1 MTAILIAAASG
12 RALAASAR
20 RGGFVPLVADYFGD
34 QDTLDAAQMHVRL
47 EDSLAHGMEADA
59 LLAALARLAAGETPA
74 GLVWGTGFED
84 RPHLLAEISRRWR
97 LIGNTPETVTAVK
110 EPLRLATLCRDCGI
124 PHPETSWTPPTNPD
138 GWLAKRQ
145 GGAGGSHIVP
155 AIDYRE
161 AKAGIYFQ
169 QGVTGTPVSALFLA
183 DGQHARVLGF
193 STQWVSP
200 TIRQP
205 FRYGGAVRPAG
216 LAAKTESALARAVAR
231 IASAVPLVGLNS
243 ADFLVDGQDFQLL
256 EINPR
261 PGATLDIFEPD
272 HGSLFAMHVAACVGD
287 LPDRVPAYAEAAASA
302 IVYADRDIGTST
314 RDWPAWTADRPQAEI
329 SIRAG
334 EPYCTVLARAPTA
347 AEAKRLVERR
357 QHAILASANARAA

>member
-20 RGGFVPLVADYFGD
+20 RGGFAPLIADYFGD
-34 QDTLDAAQMHVRL
+34 QDTLDAAHAHVRL
-47 EDSLAHGMEADA
+47 EDGLARGMEADA
-59 LLAALARLAAGETPA
+59 LLAALGTLAADETPA

-84 RPHLLAEISRRWR
+84 RPHLLAEIARRWR

-110 EPLRLATLCRDCGI
+110 EPLRLATLCRDCDI
-124 PHPETSWTPPTNPD
+124 PHPETSLTPPPDPD
-138 GWLAKRQ
+138 GWLAKRR
-145 GGAGGSHIVP
+145 GGAGGSHIVL
-155 AIDYRE
+155 AADRRD
-161 AKAGIYFQ
+161 AKGGIYFQ
-169 QGVTGTPVSALFLA
+169 QRVAGMPVSALFLA
-183 DGQHARVLGF
+183 DGQRARVLGF
-193 STQWVSP
+193 STQWASP

-216 LAAKTESALARAVAR
+216 LSSGGASALADAVQR
-231 IASAVPLVGLNS
+231 IVAAVPLVGLNS
-243 ADFLVDGQDFQLL
+243 ADFLVDGHEFVLL

-272 HGSLFAMHVAACVGD
+272 HGSLFAMHVAACGGH
-287 LPDRVPAYAEAAASA
+287 LPDQMPVYLGAAASA
-302 IVYADRDIGTST
+302 IVYADHDICTSM
-314 RDWPAWTADRPQAEI
+314 RNWPAWTADRPQAEI

-334 EPYCTVLARAPTA
+334 EPYCTVLAHAPTA

-357 QHAILASANARAA
+357 RHAILASANARAA